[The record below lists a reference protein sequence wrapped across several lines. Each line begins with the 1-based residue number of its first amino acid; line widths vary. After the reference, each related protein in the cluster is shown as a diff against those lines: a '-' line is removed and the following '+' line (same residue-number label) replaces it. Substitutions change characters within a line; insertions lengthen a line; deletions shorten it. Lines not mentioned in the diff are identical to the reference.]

1 MAEIFT
7 TPLLTLCDFAGQ
19 FKRHFIGPRQKNQ
32 YAMNNTFKGQAY
44 NLAERYT
51 NVSKLFFLC
60 TWYGVLY
67 PIGYV
72 LAALALS
79 VQYFADKFLLLR
91 TWARRPPTGPHI
103 SKLSR
108 KVFFPLI
115 FLSFS
120 VISSYHWSGF
130 PYDNLCKSNKAPPAL
145 IADGTYSG
153 SFKAVNGPLD
163 DTALTKTAT
172 PKIENLSST
181 PYKYCVQDYLGRP
194 SSESHNRFPAVP
206 DNNDLIKNF
215 GWMTRTQEVY
225 VSLLHFQAAFRSSRF
240 HVLCP

>member
-1 MAEIFT
+1 
-7 TPLLTLCDFAGQ
+7 LCDFAGQ

-32 YAMNNTFKGQAY
+32 YAMNNTFKGHAY

-103 SKLSR
+103 SILSR
-108 KVFFPLI
+108 RVFFPLI

-130 PYDNLCKSNKAPPAL
+130 PYDNLCQSDKEPPAS

-153 SFKAVNGPLD
+153 SFKTVKELAD
-163 DTALTKTAT
+163 DAALTKSAT
-172 PKIENLSST
+172 PQIDNLSST

-194 SSESHNRFPAVP
+194 GSDAHNRFPAVP
-206 DNNDLIKNF
+206 DNNDLIENF

-225 VSLLHFQAAFRSSRF
+225 VSL
-240 HVLCP
+240 